1 MTPRTQG
8 VLLMIGASVCFSSG
22 GLLVRLASATP
33 PAAIVFWR
41 SLIVFFFLLV
51 LLGARDGRTLA
62 ARVREGGLAGVA
74 AAALLGVSF
83 CLFVFAV
90 TRTSVASASAL
101 MSTGPLMLTASAWA
115 LLGERASRA
124 TWAAIA
130 VAVCGIAIMFS
141 GGPGEGSEALG
152 NLLALGIPVSFT
164 ASYLI
169 LRRASARPDPTV
181 TGMLASLFAT
191 LAVVPAAWPIGWPG
205 QDLTVLLAMGILQ
218 TGLGLLL
225 LMLAVHR
232 LRAAE
237 LGMIGLLEMV
247 LAPLW
252 VWVLLAE
259 RPTDAA
265 LAGGVIVIGAVFSN
279 QLLQLLRRSPARAE

>member
-1 MTPRTQG
+1 
-8 VLLMIGASVCFSSG
+8 
-22 GLLVRLASATP
+22 
-33 PAAIVFWR
+33 
-41 SLIVFFFLLV
+41 
-51 LLGARDGRTLA
+51 
-62 ARVREGGLAGVA
+62 
-74 AAALLGVSF
+74 
-83 CLFVFAV
+83 
-90 TRTSVASASAL
+90 

-115 LLGERASRA
+115 LLGERASRM

-130 VAVCGIAIMFS
+130 VAAGGIGIMFS
-141 GGPGEGSEALG
+141 GGPGEAGEALG
-152 NLLALGIPVSFT
+152 NLLALGIPVAFT

-169 LRRASARPDPTV
+169 LRRSKARPDPTV
-181 TGMLASLFAT
+181 TGTLASLFAA

-205 QDLTVLLAMGILQ
+205 QDLPVLLAMGILQ

-247 LAPLW
+247 LAPVW

-259 RPTDAA
+259 RPSDAA
-265 LAGGVIVIGAVFSN
+265 LAGGVIVIGAVFAN
-279 QLLQLLRRSPARAE
+279 QLLQLRRASPSRAG